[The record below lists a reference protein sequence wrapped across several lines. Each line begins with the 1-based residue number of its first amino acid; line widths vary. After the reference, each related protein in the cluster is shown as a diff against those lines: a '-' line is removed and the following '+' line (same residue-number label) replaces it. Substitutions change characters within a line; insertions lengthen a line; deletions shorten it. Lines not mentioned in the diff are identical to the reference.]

1 MRPLTSLLVV
11 VAALGSA
18 TWPSAAARADEVIPL
33 KVEAGGMRPGRD
45 ARVFSVPVVVNGVE
59 ARFQWGCGGW
69 TTVSESFARK
79 AGLEVVND
87 AETADVIDGEG
98 KPLFLGKTRADIVFG
113 GRRTFCRN
121 VKVQRDADYNKGF
134 IGVLGF
140 DVASQFQWELD
151 PDPEKPTLTLRP
163 PGSKVEGPVVA
174 TLPMKEDRDNLW
186 ITIKARNT
194 EVEVLLIP
202 QSTDTQA
209 APDLQKAWD
218 IATGEEADKGVF
230 GAQRVRTLGGA
241 RDYIEFTP
249 EVREPGITV
258 VLIGDKDNPDATPD
272 ARSGLGASL
281 LNRYT
286 YRVDPKLLQFTL
298 VRKSKPI
305 PARK

>member
-1 MRPLTSLLVV
+1 
-11 VAALGSA
+11 
-18 TWPSAAARADEVIPL
+18 
-33 KVEAGGMRPGRD
+33 
-45 ARVFSVPVVVNGVE
+45 
-59 ARFQWGCGGW
+59 
-69 TTVSESFARK
+69 
-79 AGLEVVND
+79 
-87 AETADVIDGEG
+87 
-98 KPLFLGKTRADIVFG
+98 
-113 GRRTFCRN
+113 
-121 VKVQRDADYNKGF
+121 
-134 IGVLGF
+134 
-140 DVASQFQWELD
+140 
-151 PDPEKPTLTLRP
+151 
-163 PGSKVEGPVVA
+163 
-174 TLPMKEDRDNLW
+174 
-186 ITIKARNT
+186 
-194 EVEVLLIP
+194 EVLLIP

-298 VRKSKPI
+298 VRKSKP
-305 PARK
+305 